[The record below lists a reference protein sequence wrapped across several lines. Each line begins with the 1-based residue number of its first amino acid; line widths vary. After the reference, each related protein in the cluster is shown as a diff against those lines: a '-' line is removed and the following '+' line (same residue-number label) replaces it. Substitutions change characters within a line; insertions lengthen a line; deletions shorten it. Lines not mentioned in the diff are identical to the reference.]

1 MVAGVFMIRGV
12 SKPQTL
18 VLTTTGRGAS
28 TGSIK
33 GTLGFDRK
41 DYGMT
46 SGIPL
51 VQIADH
57 VDVAVDLKVHRVS
70 GPPLTLKP

>member
-1 MVAGVFMIRGV
+1 MIRGV

-18 VLTTTGRGAS
+18 VLTTTGRGQAS
-28 TGSIK
+28 SGAIN
-33 GTLGFDRK
+33 GTMSFDRK

-51 VQIADH
+51 VKIADH
-57 VDVAVDLKVHRVS
+57 VDVAVDLKAKRVS
-70 GPPLTLKP
+70 GPPSWTLKQ